1 MRLRRFF
8 LRFVASLPFLQ
19 SYLPIPDLSFVV
31 SFTLGLDLF
40 EEFIGVFE
48 EVGILFAPLLGELA
62 LEGLF
67 EEGLAIDAELP
78 PRPAQALLPGV
89 QLAEQLLDLR
99 DDPPL
104 LGEGWEGDGEL
115 KEMLAFEII
124 DVAPFRNLTDRM
136 AEFSRLIDESEI
148 FV

>member
-1 MRLRRFF
+1 MASVSDAGEEGFWGF
-8 LRFVASLPFLQ
+8 EFVG
-19 SYLPIPDLSFVV
+19 V
-31 SFTLGLDLF
+31 LG
-40 EEFIGVFE
+40 
-48 EVGILFAPLLGELA
+48 APGLGELA
-62 LEGLF
+62 FEGLF